1 MTEQSRTHNFLKV
14 PLAEF
19 KRATK
24 IFTPKRLKLGPAL
37 LAFEGGFMSI
47 ESGDV
52 AAVMHAS
59 GEWHGR
65 ATFPAKILR
74 AIATVPPAH
83 DPLPISY
90 ADGHLLI
97 GNMTIACQWHVL
109 SQALIHDLE
118 NPSLMDLL
126 ALERNLPRSEMKS
139 SSLGRRIITAVQRT
153 EQRIQKAATQL
164 ADLDVTVSEIRVLVE
179 AKVTARLKP
188 PEVIE
193 RDQTLGGMSS
203 PIRPGPER

>member
-1 MTEQSRTHNFLKV
+1 MPEQSLTRNFLKI

-24 IFTPKRLKLGPAL
+24 VFTPKRRKLGPAL
-37 LAFEGGFMSI
+37 LAFESGFLSI
-47 ESGDV
+47 ESGEV
-52 AAVMHAS
+52 TAVMHAA

-65 ATFPAKILR
+65 ATFPAEILR

-97 GNMTIACQWHVL
+97 GNMTIACQWQVL
-109 SQALIHDLE
+109 SQTLIHDLE

-139 SSLGRRIITAVQRT
+139 TPLGHRIVGAVQRV
-153 EQRIQKAATQL
+153 EQHIKKAAAQL
-164 ADLDVTVSEIRVLVE
+164 ADLEVTEDEIRSLVE
-179 AKVTARLKP
+179 AKINARLNKN
-188 PEVIE
+188 
-193 RDQTLGGMSS
+193 
-203 PIRPGPER
+203 

>member
-1 MTEQSRTHNFLKV
+1 MTEQTRARNFLEI

-24 IFTPKRLKLGPAL
+24 VFTPKRLKLGPAL
-37 LAFEGGFMSI
+37 LAFEGGFLSI

-52 AAVMHAS
+52 ASVMHAF

-65 ATFPAKILR
+65 ATISPEILR

-97 GNMTIACQWHVL
+97 GNMTIACQWQLL
-109 SQALIHDLE
+109 SQTLIHDLE
-118 NPSLMDLL
+118 SPSLMDLL

-139 SSLGRRIITAVQRT
+139 TSLGRRIVGAVQRV
-153 EQRIQKAATQL
+153 EQHIKKAAAQL
-164 ADLDVTVSEIRVLVE
+164 GDLEVTEDEIRSLVE
-179 AKVTARLKP
+179 AKINARLNKN
-188 PEVIE
+188 
-193 RDQTLGGMSS
+193 
-203 PIRPGPER
+203 